1 MRPVAVDLL
10 RPHRLGRWILPLG
23 FLGLGAI
30 VAIMM
35 ALPKD
40 VGATFFWAGR
50 IVFVIAYLVLMAVGM
65 SRTRRAAQVT
75 ADASGLHEGGTV
87 LVARDTIERVL
98 ASRVNG
104 RSTIELRGKTSV
116 WLELASAEDAE
127 LLLAQLDP
135 GREAATVAF
144 LATTTPLYLSILAWM
159 GVPTLMSIPA
169 QLLMTHHVEMAT
181 VIALATPCVLI
192 WLFAT
197 WWFMRRRRVTIST
210 TELGWPRLFSSGADH
225 ISLGELTTLTLRDPF
240 TIEVGFANRRAKK
253 LKIYDPALVADFVER
268 MKDRAR
274 VEVIDRQ
281 KR

>member
-10 RPHRLGRWILPLG
+10 RPHPLGRWILPLG

-30 VAIMM
+30 VAVMM

-40 VGATFFWAGR
+40 AGATFFWAAR
-50 IVFVIAYLVLMAVGM
+50 LVFVIAYRILMAVGM

-75 ADASGLHEGGTV
+75 VDAGGLREGGTV
-87 LVARDTIERVL
+87 LATRDAIERVL
-98 ASRVNG
+98 SLRVKG
-104 RSTIELRGKTSV
+104 VSTIELRGKVSL

-127 LLLAQLDP
+127 LLLAELDP
-135 GREAATVAF
+135 GRDAATVAF

-159 GVPTLMSIPA
+159 GVPALMSIPA
-169 QLLMTHHVEMAT
+169 QLLMTRHVEMAT
-181 VIALATPCVLI
+181 VIALVTPCVLI

-197 WWFMRRRRVTIST
+197 WWFMRRRKITIST
-210 TELGWPRLFSSGADH
+210 TELGWPRLFSNGVDH
-225 ISLGELTTLTLRDPF
+225 ISLGELTTVTLRDPF
-240 TIEVGFANRRAKK
+240 TIEVGFSNRRAKK
-253 LKIYDPALVADFVER
+253 LKIYDPALVAEFIER
-268 MKDRAR
+268 MTDRAR